1 MFFLDFLRQV
11 ETKDVSVR
19 CGEWDTN
26 KKSWSDSTLNST
38 DIKAKFVMV
47 HPEFEDQIN
56 YNDFAI
62 IVLEDSFDIG
72 RPHIGPICLP
82 EPDDEDISKVLYF
95 FCFP

>member
-1 MFFLDFLRQV
+1 
-11 ETKDVSVR
+11 
-19 CGEWDTN
+19 
-26 KKSWSDSTLNST
+26 
-38 DIKAKFVMV
+38 MV

-82 EPDDEDISKVLYF
+82 EPDDEDISKVS
-95 FCFP
+95 